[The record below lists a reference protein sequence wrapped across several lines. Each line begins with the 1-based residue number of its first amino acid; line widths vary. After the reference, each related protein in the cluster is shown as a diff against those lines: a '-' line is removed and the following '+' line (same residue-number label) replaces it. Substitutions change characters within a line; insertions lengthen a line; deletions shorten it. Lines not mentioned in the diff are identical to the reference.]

1 MGELLVGFL
10 IGFILGTILS
20 YRAFLIVL
28 EHVTG
33 KVESVPNEMGV
44 VPPEYANTDEDED
57 DYDDADWWKVGK
69 PNPYL

>member
-33 KVESVPNEMGV
+33 KVESTPT
-44 VPPEYANTDEDED
+44 EYAHADEDD

-69 PNPYL
+69 PNPYG